1 MGIRSDISRR
11 HMLAL
16 SAAAVTLAAAAV
28 TPAFAQAVG
37 LTAIYGEGENAQ
49 SIPDF
54 SGFWMHPLPGFEPL
68 SSGPTALVNR
78 SRRANGTGDILRL
91 AGDYTNPIL
100 KPAAVEVV
108 KRHAE
113 LGLNGI
119 AIRTRATSV
128 GPEGCRSCLR
138 MDPRSSSSSRTRS
151 PFFMPTI
158 IKSAT
163 CA

>member
-1 MGIRSDISRR
+1 MDLRCR
-11 HMLAL
+11 HFPLMF
-16 SAAAVTLAAAAV
+16 TLAAAVV
-28 TPAFAQAVG
+28 TPAFAQAVAP
-37 LTAIYGEGENAQ
+37 TVIYGGGENAE

-78 SRRANGTGDILRL
+78 SRRANGTGDILKL
-91 AGDYTNPIL
+91 AGDFTNPIL

-119 AIRTRATSV
+119 GDPNPRNQCC
-128 GPEGCRSCLR
+128 PEECLSFSR
-138 MDPRSSSSSRTRS
+138 MGPRSSSSSRTRS
-151 PFFMPTI
+151 PFFMATI